1 MEQFDLIVIG
11 AGPGGY
17 TAALEA
23 AALGKRVALCEKDEV
38 GGTCLNRGCIPTKA
52 LLRAAHVYKAA
63 AEGAAV
69 GVRAEGLRCEF
80 TSLFQYVEETTARLR
95 EGIGQL
101 LARGGVTLLRGT
113 AKLEAG
119 RVVRVDGQRY
129 AAEHVLLAAGSRPAS
144 PPIPGSDLPG
154 VVTSDDLLAGRG
166 ADCGSLVILG
176 GGVIG
181 AEFAEIYT
189 ALGRRVTVLE
199 MAPRLLPTLD
209 REIGQNLAMI
219 LKKRGAEIV
228 TGASVKEIA
237 PAEGGLCC
245 RYEVKGEERFSKGE
259 RVLICT
265 GRAPCTAGLLGEGV
279 DLGLERGYVPVDECF
294 QTRAAGVWAV
304 GDLVLG
310 GVQLAH
316 VAEAQA
322 KNAVRAM
329 FGAGGAKELSALPA
343 CVFTDPEIAC
353 VGLTADGAKAAG
365 RAVTVKKSLTSANGR
380 AVLEGAE
387 RGFAKLVFDAQ
398 DGRLLG
404 AQLMC
409 PHAGEM
415 IGGLTAAV
423 NAGLTAEQLRGTV
436 WPHPTVSEILGAF

>member
-52 LLRAAHVYKAA
+52 LLRAAHTYKAA
-63 AEGAAV
+63 AEGAAI
-69 GVRAEGLRCEF
+69 GVQADGLRCEF
-80 TSLFQYVEETTARLR
+80 GALFGYVEATTARLR
-95 EGIGQL
+95 EGVEQL
-101 LARGGVTLLRGT
+101 LARGKVTLLRGT
-113 AKLEAG
+113 AVLEAG
-119 RVVRVDGQRY
+119 RVVRVGEERCSAQ
-129 AAEHVLLAAGSRPAS
+129 HVLLAAGSRPAS
-144 PPIPGSDLPG
+144 PPIPGSGLPG

-166 ADCGSLVILG
+166 ADCGSLVIIG

-228 TGASVKEIA
+228 AGAAVREIA
-237 PAEGGLCC
+237 SADGGLCC
-245 RYEVKGEERFSKGE
+245 RYEVKGETREASGE

-265 GRAPCTAGLLGEGV
+265 GRVPCTSGLLGEEV
-279 DLGLERGYVPVDECF
+279 ELGSERGYIPVNERF
-294 QTRAAGVWAV
+294 ETRVAGVWAV

-329 FGAGGAKELSALPA
+329 FGAPGVKMLSAVPA

-353 VGLTADGAKAAG
+353 AGLTADEAKAAG
-365 RAVTVKKSLTSANGR
+365 HAVTVKKSLTSANGR

-398 DGRLLG
+398 DDRLLG

-415 IGGLTAAV
+415 IGGLTAAI
-423 NAGLTAEQLRGTV
+423 NAGLTAAQLRAAV
-436 WPHPTVSEILGAF
+436 WPHPTVSEILGGI